1 MLALSIKG
9 NIMSHYTDATDCLA
23 NEFIGR
29 LSFYE
34 MTVDGKERINV
45 IDLVMP
51 LPQLKNI
58 AQLIIKTL
66 QQLDEI
72 QEKKRND
79 DAKGVY

>member
-1 MLALSIKG
+1 
-9 NIMSHYTDATDCLA
+9 MSHYTDTTDCMA

-34 MTVDGKERINV
+34 MSTDGQERINV

-51 LPQLKNI
+51 IAHLKNI
-58 AQLIIKTL
+58 AQMIINTL
-66 QQLDEI
+66 QQLDQI

-79 DAKGVY
+79 DAKGVF